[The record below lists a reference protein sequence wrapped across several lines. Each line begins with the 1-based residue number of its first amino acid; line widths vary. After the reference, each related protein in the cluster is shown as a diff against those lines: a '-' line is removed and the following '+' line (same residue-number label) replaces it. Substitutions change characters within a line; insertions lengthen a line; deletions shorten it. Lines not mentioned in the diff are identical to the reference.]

1 MCIRDRIRPYHANDA
16 NAVLD
21 IWLTASLQ
29 AHAFIAESFWR
40 DQLAAMR
47 DIYLPQA
54 ETLVLEEDGEIL
66 GFASLHEQRMAALFI
81 APSAQGQGLGKH
93 LLDETKRRRSV
104 LELSVYSAN
113 TRACRFYQ
121 ACGFAVV
128 AEQNDPHSGHPE
140 LVMRWQCE

>member
-1 MCIRDRIRPYHANDA
+1 MIRPYHANDA

-66 GFASLHEQRMAALFI
+66 GLSLIHI
-81 APSAQGQGLGKH
+81 
-93 LLDETKRRRSV
+93 
-104 LELSVYSAN
+104 
-113 TRACRFYQ
+113 
-121 ACGFAVV
+121 
-128 AEQNDPHSGHPE
+128 
-140 LVMRWQCE
+140 